1 MSSKLVALITMST
14 RGTRVGP
21 TVSEFVQKIIE
32 QPLASSGISVAS
44 VDLVKFN
51 LPVYNEP
58 VAPAMVPEKA
68 QFKYEHSRAWSAE
81 IAKYDGYI
89 LVIPEYN
96 YGVAGG
102 TKNAI
107 DYLLNE
113 WKGKPAAIV
122 SYGIHGGATA
132 SEQVKGALSGMGLRV
147 AETRPTLSFNPP
159 DIFGAVG
166 GGRLGEGTLK
176 TWEAEQHEKIRKAAE
191 DLKTLLLQPNTEVNA
206 PKP

>member
-1 MSSKLVALITMST
+1 MASKSVALITMST
-14 RGTRVGP
+14 RGSRVGP
-21 TVSEFVQKIIE
+21 TVSSFVEKIIE
-32 QPLASSGISVAS
+32 KPLSSAGITIAN

-81 IAKYDGYI
+81 IKQHDGYI

-96 YGVAGG
+96 YSVAGG

-132 SEQVKGALSGMGLRV
+132 SEQVRGALSGMGLRV
-147 AETRPTLSFNPP
+147 AETRPTLSFSQP
-159 DIFGAVG
+159 DIFTAI
-166 GGRLGEGTLK
+166 GGRLGDATLK
-176 TWEAEQHEKIRKAAE
+176 AWEAEQTAAILKAAE
-191 DLKTLLLQPNTEVNA
+191 DLKGLLLQPNTPANA
-206 PKP
+206 TKP

>member
-21 TVSEFVQKIIE
+21 TVAEFVSKIIE
-32 QPLASSGISVAS
+32 QPLASKGISLAS

-159 DIFGAVG
+159 DIMGAVG

-176 TWEAEQHEKIRKAAE
+176 AWEAEQHEKIRKAAE
-191 DLKTLLLQPNTEVNA
+191 ELEALLLQPNTEANA